1 MMNIFVYYSR
11 CDIEKMKLKSVL
23 IIIIIVLTY
32 KILEVYRQSGDSQQE
47 WKRIKKSR
55 TSLLLLTILYNILFS
70 KLI

>member
-1 MMNIFVYYSR
+1 MHIFVYYSR

>member
-1 MMNIFVYYSR
+1 MNIFVYYAR

>member
-1 MMNIFVYYSR
+1 MNIFVYYSR

-55 TSLLLLTILYNILFS
+55 TSLLLLTILYNILLS

>member
-1 MMNIFVYYSR
+1 MNIFVYYSR

>member
-1 MMNIFVYYSR
+1 MNIFVYYSR

-47 WKRIKKSR
+47 WKRIKKTR
-55 TSLLLLTILYNILFS
+55 NSLLLLTILYNILFS

>member
-1 MMNIFVYYSR
+1 MNILVYYSR

-32 KILEVYRQSGDSQQE
+32 KILKVYRQSGDSQQE
-47 WKRIKKSR
+47 WKKLEKTR